1 MPGFFITV
9 EGIEGAGK
17 TTVAERLET
26 WLQVRGHA
34 TFRAREPGGTP
45 TGEALRGL
53 ILDAGHPLGVEAELL
68 LIEAAR
74 AQLMDEVV
82 LPRLELGQTVIL
94 DRHIDSTTAY
104 QGYGRG
110 LDLDWIA
117 RLNHFATRGRRPDRT
132 LLLDVDAAVGLARA
146 RGSKP
151 DTPYADR
158 FETEE
163 LAFMERVRQGF
174 LTLARSEPQRF
185 HVVNAEAGVEEVW
198 RKVCTG
204 IEREEANHH
213 PQRD

>member
-1 MPGFFITV
+1 MPGLFITV

-17 TTVAERLET
+17 TTIAERLEA
-26 WLQVRGHA
+26 WLQSRGHA
-34 TFRAREPGGTP
+34 TYRAREPGGTKI
-45 TGEALRGL
+45 GESLRGL
-53 ILDAGHPLGVEAELL
+53 ILNAGHPLSVETELL

-74 AQLMDEVV
+74 AQLMNEII
-82 LPRLELGQTVIL
+82 LPRLEQGQTVIL

-117 RLNHFATRGRRPDRT
+117 RLNHFATRGHRPGRT
-132 LLLDVDAAVGLARA
+132 ILLDVDAATGLARA

-151 DTPYADR
+151 DVLFEDR

-174 LTLARSEPQRF
+174 LTLARQEPGRI
-185 HVVNAEAGVEEVW
+185 HVVNARAGVEAVWGEVSACMADY
-198 RKVCTG
+198 K
-204 IEREEANHH
+204 IMFS
-213 PQRD
+213 

>member
-1 MPGFFITV
+1 MPGLFITV

-17 TTVAERLET
+17 TTIAERLEA
-26 WLQVRGHA
+26 WLQSRGHA
-34 TFRAREPGGTP
+34 TYRTREPGGTKI
-45 TGEALRGL
+45 GESLRGL
-53 ILDAGHPLGVEAELL
+53 ILNAGHPLGMEAELL

-74 AQLMDEVV
+74 AQLMNEII
-82 LPRLELGQTVIL
+82 LPRLEQGQTVIL

-117 RLNHFATRGRRPDRT
+117 RLNHFATRGRRPGRT
-132 LLLDVDAAVGLARA
+132 ILLDVDAATGLARA

-151 DTPYADR
+151 DVLFEDR

-174 LTLARSEPQRF
+174 LTLARQEPGRI
-185 HVVNAEAGVEEVW
+185 HVVNARAGVEAVWGEVSACMADY
-198 RKVCTG
+198 K
-204 IEREEANHH
+204 IMFS
-213 PQRD
+213 

>member
-1 MPGFFITV
+1 MPGLFITV

-17 TTVAERLET
+17 TTIAERLET
-26 WLQVRGHA
+26 WLQGRGHA

-45 TGEALRGL
+45 VGEALRGL

-82 LPRLELGQTVIL
+82 LPRLEQGQTVIL

-110 LDLDWIA
+110 LDLDLIA

-132 LLLDVDAAVGLARA
+132 ILLDVDAAVGLARA
-146 RGSKP
+146 RDSKP
-151 DTPYADR
+151 GAAYQDR

-174 LTLARSEPQRF
+174 LTLARQEPARF
-185 HVVNAEAGVEEVW
+185 LVVNAEREVEAVW
-198 RKVCTG
+198 RIVCTG
-204 IEREEANHH
+204 MER
-213 PQRD
+213 